1 MAPVAA
7 PVVSAQ
13 PPSAQPERP
22 RSYHGSPV
30 RSSRGSGYLA
40 RQQRLLRLLDE
51 RKELSV
57 EYAAAEL
64 GCSRR
69 TVYRDFIVLSE
80 TGVPLYQEP
89 EGRRVRWR
97 LVEGPKRRLSITL
110 SFSEM
115 LALTAGRDL
124 LAGLAGTF
132 FHEAAISGLEK
143 IRAALPEPLLARAD
157 AGAELVMADKRPL
170 RDYRGR
176 GEIVRT
182 VADAIDQRRTL
193 RLTYRKLGAK
203 GAARREVDPYHL
215 HIHAGA
221 LYLIGYCHE
230 RKAARTFL
238 LDRASQVE
246 ATDRTF
252 ERRTDLQLDAILQ
265 GDLGPWS
272 GRAVSVSL
280 RFSPDAAPLV
290 AERKIHPSQVTRL
303 RLDGNADVTLTAP
316 ITPWLVRWLVGWA
329 GQVTVLAPAPLAAQ
343 VRAAHETALG
353 LASGPKRR
361 SRPVTAPVTSG
372 SHHAR

>member
-1 MAPVAA
+1 
-7 PVVSAQ
+7 
-13 PPSAQPERP
+13 
-22 RSYHGSPV
+22 
-30 RSSRGSGYLA
+30 
-40 RQQRLLRLLDE
+40 LLDE

-57 EYAAAEL
+57 EHAAAEL

-69 TVYRDFIVLSE
+69 TVYRDFLVLSE

-132 FHEAAISGLEK
+132 FHEAAISALEK
-143 IRAALPEPLLARAD
+143 VRAALPEPLLSRAD
-157 AGAELVMADKRPL
+157 ASADLMLADKRPL

-176 GEIVRT
+176 GELVRT
-182 VADAIDQRRTL
+182 VTEAIDQRRTL
-193 RLTYRKLGAK
+193 VLTYRKLGARSP
-203 GAARREVDPYHL
+203 ARRDVDPYHL

-221 LYLIGYCHE
+221 LYLIGYCHA

-272 GRAVSVSL
+272 GRAVPVSL
-280 RFSPDAAPLV
+280 RFSSDAAPLV

-303 RLDGNADVTLTAP
+303 RLDGSAEVTLTAP
-316 ITPWLVRWLVGWA
+316 ITPWLVRWLVGWGA
-329 GQVTVLAPAPLAAQ
+329 QVTVLSPAPLAVQ
-343 VRAAHETALG
+343 VRAAHEAALG
-353 LASGPKRR
+353 LASAPKKR
-361 SRPVTAPVTSG
+361 SRPVTDPVTSG

>member
-1 MAPVAA
+1 MLPCVAA
-7 PVVSAQ
+7 EPVPAQ
-13 PPSAQPERP
+13 KEPAFFPSDR
-22 RSYHGSPV
+22 
-30 RSSRGSGYLA
+30 RGRRKLAFRARGTGYLA

-51 RKELSV
+51 RKELSA
-57 EYAAAEL
+57 EHAAAEL

-69 TVYRDFIVLSE
+69 TVYRDLLVLSE

-97 LVEGPKRRLSITL
+97 LVEGPKRRLAITL

-132 FHEAAISGLEK
+132 FHEAAISALEK
-143 IRAALPEPLLARAD
+143 IRAALPQPLLARAD
-157 AGAELVMADKRPL
+157 ASAELVMADKRPL

-176 GEIVRT
+176 GEIVRAI
-182 VADAIDQRRTL
+182 ADAIDQRHTL
-193 RLTYRKLGAK
+193 ILTYRKLGARSST
-203 GAARREVDPYHL
+203 RREVDPYHL

-246 ATDRTF
+246 VTDRAF
-252 ERRTDLQLDAILQ
+252 ERRSGLGLEAILQ

-272 GRAVSVSL
+272 GKAVSVSL

-290 AERKIHPSQVTRL
+290 AERKVHPSQVTRMN
-303 RLDGNADVTLTAP
+303 LDGSADVNLTAP
-316 ITPWLVRWLVGWA
+316 VTPWLVRWLVGW
-329 GQVTVLAPAPLAAQ
+329 GSQVAVLAPASLYTCA
-343 VRAAHETALG
+343 
-353 LASGPKRR
+353 
-361 SRPVTAPVTSG
+361 
-372 SHHAR
+372 